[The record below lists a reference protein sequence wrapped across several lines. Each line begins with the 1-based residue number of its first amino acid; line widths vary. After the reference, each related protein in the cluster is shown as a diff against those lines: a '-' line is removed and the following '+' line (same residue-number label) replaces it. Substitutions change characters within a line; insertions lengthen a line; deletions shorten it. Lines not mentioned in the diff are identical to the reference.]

1 MTVPQNEIIQGE
13 SGQPNSRF
21 QSRMQPAGRIGAQ
34 LDNEKPVS
42 YSSRSRSRR
51 SKSKDLP
58 MSTYF
63 PSGAGLAQNV
73 KRLVVGAPGQP
84 AGHLTS
90 QVPQTP
96 PPKRTQYSPQRITIA
111 PPAN

>member
-1 MTVPQNEIIQGE
+1 MTVAQNEIIQGE

-51 SKSKDLP
+51 SKSKDLS

-63 PSGAGLAQNV
+63 PSGAGLAQNR
-73 KRLVVGAPGQP
+73 KWLVVDAAGKTV
-84 AGHLTS
+84 GHLES
-90 QVPQTP
+90 EVEIG
-96 PPKRTQYSPQRITIA
+96 RASC
-111 PPAN
+111 